1 MQSIVFGAGK
11 GSGTFWVH
19 RALSEGA
26 LIPYTITYRVVI
38 ALLRGEFMKRSLLFS
53 GVMLSVL
60 FSCVIGVSAAGQD
73 KRWVGWK
80 EARSDY
86 GYLPGTQFTENGTSG
101 FKVYYRCG
109 NFKAQQDGGRWKVGM
124 DMVFGNDKGGDLG
137 IVTWTNGPSREKVVL
152 HFLGYAQQYGLPDG
166 AALDDVQ
173 FDMDTLCENA
183 YRTVDS
189 QRKVVA
195 LHLLKKD
202 FKALAHF
209 YAAAKFIPGPIGT
222 YASLQELAITVA
234 EKKTTAASVST
245 LCLVSGVVLEKG
257 LHKFGA
263 GPILHY
269 AIEKSCDAGT
279 TAVDVAHEMK
289 EAEEELK
296 HSLTFTGTMK
306 ARISGTYYG
315 SSAEMREK
323 MQAIL
328 RNQTLSG
335 NSMMSRLQASASA
348 PKGPSF
354 VSASRTP
361 DASANVTT
369 AKGTRVEA
377 LLRMAYVAPEDEVK
391 NIFFD
396 KWR

>member
-1 MQSIVFGAGK
+1 MKQSLLL
-11 GSGTFWVH
+11 SGIIFSV
-19 RALSEGA
+19 ALSCA
-26 LIPYTITYRVVI
+26 V
-38 ALLRGEFMKRSLLFS
+38 
-53 GVMLSVL
+53 
-60 FSCVIGVSAAGQD
+60 GVSAAGRD
-73 KRWVGWK
+73 KRWAGWK

-137 IVTWTNGPSREKVVL
+137 IVTWTNGPSREKVAL

-183 YRTVDS
+183 YQTVDS

-202 FKALAHF
+202 FQALAH
-209 YAAAKFIPGPIGT
+209 
-222 YASLQELAITVA
+222 
-234 EKKTTAASVST
+234 
-245 LCLVSGVVLEKG
+245 
-257 LHKFGA
+257 
-263 GPILHY
+263 LHY

-279 TAVDVAHEMK
+279 TAVDAAHEMK

-296 HSLTFTGTMK
+296 YSLTFTGSMK

-315 SSAEMREK
+315 SSREMRER

-328 RNQTLSG
+328 RNQTLNG
-335 NSMMSRLQASASA
+335 NSMLSRLQASAAA
-348 PKGPSF
+348 PSGQSF

-361 DASANVTT
+361 DDNVTT

-377 LLRMAYVAPEDEVK
+377 MLRMAYVAPEDEVK